1 MFDPSK
7 FTVEKARPIP
17 VILLLDGSGSMFG
30 EKITDLNNAVATMIN
45 TFKGENAREVEIQ
58 VAVIIFGGGGAQL
71 ALPLTPAKDISS
83 PHLEANGNT
92 PMGAAL
98 SMAKE
103 MIEDKTIIPSKG
115 YRPTVVLISDG
126 EPNDSWEQP
135 MNAFITTG
143 RTAKCDRMAMA
154 IGTTQEDPVLNKFL
168 QGTENK
174 VFLAKDAAGIHTFF
188 KMVTMSVSVRS
199 RSADPNKLL
208 PFHPTAAT
216 AALGNAHTVQNS
228 VLKAIDDMVDF

>member
-30 EKITDLNNAVATMIN
+30 EKITELNNAVATMIN

-58 VAVIIFGGGGAQL
+58 VAVTTFDGGAQL

-103 MIEDKTIIPSKG
+103 LIEDKTIIPSKG

-126 EPNDSWEQP
+126 APNDSWEQP
-135 MNAFITTG
+135 MNAFITSG

-174 VFLAKDAAGIHTFF
+174 VFLAKDAADIHTFF

-208 PFHPTAAT
+208 PFHSTAASR
-216 AALGNAHTVQNS
+216 NANTVQNS

>member
-30 EKITDLNNAVATMIN
+30 EKITELNNAVAAMIN

-58 VAVIIFGGGGAQL
+58 VAVITFGGGAQL

-126 EPNDSWEQP
+126 APNDSWEQP
-135 MNAFITTG
+135 MNAFITSG

-174 VFLAKDAAGIHTFF
+174 VFLAKDAADIHTFF

-208 PFHPTAAT
+208 PFHSTAASR
-216 AALGNAHTVQNS
+216 NANTVQNS

>member
-30 EKITDLNNAVATMIN
+30 EKITELNNAVATMIN

-58 VAVIIFGGGGAQL
+58 VAVITFGGGAQL

-126 EPNDSWEQP
+126 APNDSWEQP
-135 MNAFITTG
+135 MNAFITSG

-174 VFLAKDAAGIHTFF
+174 VFLAKDAADIHTFF

-208 PFHPTAAT
+208 PFHSTAASR
-216 AALGNAHTVQNS
+216 NANTVQNS

>member
-30 EKITDLNNAVATMIN
+30 EKITELNNAVATMIN

-58 VAVIIFGGGGAQL
+58 VAVITFGGGAQL

-103 MIEDKTIIPSKG
+103 LIEDKTIIPSKG

-126 EPNDSWEQP
+126 APNDSWEQP
-135 MNAFITTG
+135 MNAFITSG

-174 VFLAKDAAGIHTFF
+174 VFLAKDAADIHTFF

-208 PFHPTAAT
+208 PFHSTAASR
-216 AALGNAHTVQNS
+216 NANTVQNS